1 MFLPSRHF
9 YRGGDVLSQ
18 HSEGGVLG
26 KVKHAMV
33 IRGGQDFFLAVTTG
47 EVFVNMIIKISLEG
61 CKEGEKSI
69 P

>member
-9 YRGGDVLSQ
+9 HRGGDVLSQ
-18 HSEGGVLG
+18 HSEGGILG

-33 IRGGQDFFLAVTTG
+33 IRRGQDFFLAVATG
-47 EVFVNMIIKISLEG
+47 EVFVNMIMKIRLEG
-61 CKEGEKSI
+61 CKEGEKII